1 MLRAMTRALA
11 TVVRNLLRALVVVS
25 QRIDW
30 WRRDVYVARGS
41 FVAKSVDIGRRTRI
55 TGPSRIDDCEIGPYC
70 MLASFSVRSADH
82 DVRFLN
88 MQEMAQRRVI
98 GGHSVVKL
106 PERRIRLGAG
116 VWVGDGAIILKGV
129 QVGDGAVI
137 GAGAVVTKDVP
148 AYAIAVGNPARVVR
162 HRFDEEVREIL
173 AGLDWWT
180 WDDAKLRAN
189 KDLFETDLSVVDPA
203 ALRERVARL

>member
-1 MLRAMTRALA
+1 MLRRMTRALA
-11 TVVRNLLRALVVVS
+11 TVVRNLFRCLVVIG

-41 FVAKSVDIGRRTRI
+41 FVAKSATIGDRTRI

-70 MLASFSVRSADH
+70 MLASFSLRNADH

-98 GGHSVVKL
+98 GGHSVVKM

-116 VWVGDGAIILKGV
+116 VWVGDSAVILKDV
-129 QVGDGAVI
+129 QIGDGAVI

-148 AYAIAVGNPARVVR
+148 AYAIAVGSPARVVR
-162 HRFDEEVREIL
+162 YRFSEEVRAVL
-173 AGLDWWT
+173 SGLEWWT
-180 WDDAKLRAN
+180 WSDETLRAN
-189 KDLFETDLSVVDPA
+189 KDLFETDLTEVDPA
-203 ALRERVARL
+203 ALRERVASL

>member
-11 TVVRNLLRALVVVS
+11 TVVRNLLRSLVVIT

-41 FVAKSVDIGRRTRI
+41 FVSKSADIGRRTRV

-70 MLASFSVRSADH
+70 MLASFSVRNADH
-82 DVRFLN
+82 DVRYLN
-88 MQEMAQRRVI
+88 MQEMAQRKVI
-98 GGHSVVKL
+98 GGHSVVRM
-106 PERRIRLGAG
+106 PERRIRIGAG
-116 VWVGDGAIILKGV
+116 VWIGDSAVILKGV
-129 QVGDGAVI
+129 QIGDGAVV

-162 HRFDEEVREIL
+162 YRFDEEVRAIL
-173 AGLDWWT
+173 AGLEWWT
-180 WDDAKLRAN
+180 WDDEKLRAN
-189 KDLFETDLSVVDPA
+189 KDLFETDLTVVDPA
-203 ALRERVARL
+203 VLRERVARL

>member
-41 FVAKSVDIGRRTRI
+41 FVAKSVDIGHRTRI

-82 DVRFLN
+82 DVRYLN

-116 VWVGDGAIILKGV
+116 VWVGDSAVVLKGV
-129 QVGDGAVI
+129 QIGDGAVI

-148 AYAIAVGNPARVVR
+148 AYGIAVGNPARVVR
-162 HRFDEEVREIL
+162 YRFSEEVREIL
-173 AGLDWWT
+173 AGLEWWT

-189 KDLFETDLSVVDPA
+189 KDLFETDLTEVDPA
-203 ALRERVARL
+203 TLRDRLARL

>member
-1 MLRAMTRALA
+1 MLRRMTRALA
-11 TVVRNLLRALVVVS
+11 TVVRNLFRSLVVIT
-25 QRIDW
+25 QRWRW
-30 WRRDVYVARGS
+30 WRDEVYVARGS
-41 FVAKSVDIGRRTRI
+41 FVSKSADLGHRTRI

-70 MLASFSVRSADH
+70 MLASFAVRNADH
-82 DVRFLN
+82 DIRFLN
-88 MQEMAQRRVI
+88 MQETAQRRVI

-116 VWVGDGAIILKGV
+116 VWVGDSAVILKGV
-129 QVGDGAVI
+129 QIGDGAVI

-162 HRFDEEVREIL
+162 YRFDEEVREIL
-173 AGLDWWT
+173 AGLPWWT

-189 KDLFETDLSVVDPA
+189 KDLFETDLTQVDPA
-203 ALRERVARL
+203 ALRERVAAL